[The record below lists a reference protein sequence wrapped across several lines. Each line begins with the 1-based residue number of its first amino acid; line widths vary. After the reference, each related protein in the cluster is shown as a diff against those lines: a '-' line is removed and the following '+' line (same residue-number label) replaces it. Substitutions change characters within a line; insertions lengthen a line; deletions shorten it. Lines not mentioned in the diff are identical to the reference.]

1 MPDFKPAIRER
12 LRDAKLTPTRE
23 MEIIDEF
30 EQHLA
35 DRYNEIL
42 AERAT
47 EAEAYKG
54 ALAELDEADFT
65 RELQRAEWLYAEP
78 VAPGTEHGTILSS
91 VWQDVRYAARTLR
104 NTPGFAV
111 VAVLSLALGI
121 GANTAIFQLLDS
133 VQLRSLPVK
142 DPQELALVRIADRSW
157 SNGQF
162 RGRYSHLT
170 NPQWEAIRNQQQA
183 FSSIAAFGFNSFDL
197 SSGGP
202 VRIAHAM
209 LVSGDLF
216 NVLQVTPIAGRV
228 FTANDDRRGCAS
240 IPAVIS
246 YGFWQHE
253 FGGKNAI
260 GSTLHLDGHVA
271 EVVGVTPP
279 NFYGVEVGRTF
290 DVAVPICSEKI
301 LAGEDSVLDRR
312 HAWWLAAM
320 GRLKPGWTLEK
331 ATAQLQAISP
341 GVFQSTV
348 PPVYDVDGIKHY
360 TAYKLAAFP
369 GGNGVS
375 SLRLDYEQPLW
386 LLLGIAGLVLLIAC
400 ANLANLM
407 LARATSR
414 EREVAVRL
422 ALGASRKRLVRQFL
436 TESVLLAIG
445 GAVIGFL
452 LAQTLSRFLV
462 RLLAT
467 TRTSPVLDMGVD
479 WRMLTFTTALALL
492 TCMVFGL
499 APALR
504 ATRSSPAALINA
516 NGRGMTASRER
527 FGMRRIL
534 VVAQVSLSL
543 VLVVSAL
550 LFVRSLHHLLTDDG
564 GFQESGV
571 LITDVDLTRLKL
583 PVERRSP
590 FKDQLLRNI
599 RAVPGVEFAAEANIA
614 PLSGSSWKNLIE
626 GWEGKG
632 IEGSVSLNRVTPS
645 FLAVMGTPLLA
656 GRDFNE
662 QDTAPSPPVLI
673 VNEAF
678 AKKYFPQQSP
688 IGKTVKMSADVGEAR
703 PLYEIV
709 GIMKNSKYSDVH
721 DDFAPLAYVV
731 YSQESKPDQYTELM
745 VRSNLP
751 LETLTDAIKKTVAET
766 NPEIAI
772 DFHVLKTQIRDGL
785 VRERML
791 AALSGFFGLLAA
803 LLATVGLYGMI
814 SYMVARRTNEIGIR
828 MALGARRGDI
838 VKIIL
843 REAGLLLGSGS
854 LIGAALALAAGRA
867 ASTLLYGLKPH
878 DPLTLGASI
887 LALVMVG
894 TIASVLPAARAARL
908 DPMVALRVE

>member
-12 LRDAKLTPTRE
+12 LQDTQLAPARE
-23 MEIIDEF
+23 LEIIDEF

-35 DRYNEIL
+35 DRYDELL
-42 AERAT
+42 AEGAT
-47 EAEAYKG
+47 AADAYQG
-54 ALAELDEADFT
+54 ALTELDGTDFT
-65 RELQRAEWLYAEP
+65 RELQRAQRLHAEP
-78 VAPGTEHGTILSS
+78 VAPGTEGGMLLSS
-91 VWQDVRYAARTLR
+91 FWQDVRYAVRTLR

-133 VQLRSLPVK
+133 VRLRMLPVK
-142 DPQELALVRIADRSW
+142 DPQELALVRIADRTSA
-157 SNGQF
+157 
-162 RGRYSHLT
+162 RGRSNRRYNQIT
-170 NPQWEAIRNQQQA
+170 NPQWEAIRDQQQA
-183 FSSIAAFGFNSFDL
+183 FSSVAAFGFNSFDL

-202 VRIAHAM
+202 VRMADTM
-209 LVSGDLF
+209 LVSGDF
-216 NVLQVTPIAGRV
+216 FRVLQVTPMAGRL
-228 FTANDDRRGCAS
+228 FTAADDRRGCGS
-240 IPAVIS
+240 IPAVLS

-271 EVVGVTPP
+271 EVIGVTPP

-301 LAGEDSVLDRR
+301 LNGEESELDIR
-312 HAWWLAAM
+312 HGWWLGIL

-348 PPVYDVDGIKHY
+348 PPVYDAEAVKHY
-360 TAYKLAAFP
+360 LAYKLAAFP
-369 GGNGVS
+369 GGNGIS
-375 SLRLDYEQPLW
+375 NLRHDYEQPLW

-422 ALGASRKRLVRQFL
+422 ALGASRKRLIRQFL
-436 TESVLLAIG
+436 TESALLALS
-445 GAVIGFL
+445 GAVVGFL
-452 LAQTLSRFLV
+452 LAQTLSRLLV
-462 RLLAT
+462 RMLAT
-467 TRTSPVLDMGVD
+467 TSRSPVLDMGVD
-479 WRMLTFTTALALL
+479 WRMLLFTTALALL

-543 VLVVSAL
+543 VLVVGAL
-550 LFVRSLHHLLTDDG
+550 LFVRSLHHLLTDNG

-571 LITDVDLTRLKL
+571 LITDIDLSRLKL
-583 PVERRSP
+583 PMERRAGV
-590 FKDQLLRNI
+590 KDELLRNI
-599 RAVPGVEFAAEANIA
+599 RAVPGVEFAALADVT
-614 PLSGSSWKNLIE
+614 PLNGSAWNTEVE
-626 GWEGKG
+626 GWEGKAF
-632 IEGSVSLNRVTPS
+632 VQLNRVSPS
-645 FLAVMGTPLLA
+645 FLAVMGTQLLA

-662 QDTAPSPPVLI
+662 QDSATSPPVMI

-678 AKKYFPQQSP
+678 AKKYFPQQSA
-688 IGKTVKMSADVGEAR
+688 IGKTAKFNADVGEAR

-709 GIMKNSKYSDVH
+709 GVMKNAKYSDVR
-721 DDFAPLAYVV
+721 DDFEPVAYFV
-731 YSQESKPDQYTELM
+731 YSQEPKPDQYTHLI
-745 VRSNLP
+745 VRSSLP
-751 LETLTDAIKKTVAET
+751 LETLTEAVKKTVAET

-772 DFHVLKTQIRDGL
+772 EFHVLKTQIRDGL

-791 AALSGFFGLLAA
+791 AALSGFFGLLAG
-803 LLATVGLYGMI
+803 LLATVGLYGVI

-828 MALGARRGDI
+828 MALGASRGDI
-838 VKIIL
+838 ARIIL
-843 REAGLLLGSGS
+843 REAGILLGSGTV
-854 LIGAALALAAGRA
+854 IGATLALAAGRA

-887 LALVMVG
+887 VALVIVG
-894 TIASVLPAARAARL
+894 TAASLLPAARAARM